1 MIVPEYVASVMCNF
15 GFKTQIIEN
24 PALTCR
30 QFDTDFPLV
39 FLDFPHRH
47 GAFLAKRKLSLGA
60 RAKKE

>member
-1 MIVPEYVASVMCNF
+1 MTVPEYIASAMRNI
-15 GFKTQIIEN
+15 GFKTQHPEI

-47 GAFLAKRKLSLGA
+47 GAFLAKRKSSLGA